1 MESKEDMEQKVD
13 MEPFC
18 SCQNDCCLDNKNLAP
33 ELEPVL
39 DPLGLLTKGE
49 PVLALPLDSGW

>member
-1 MESKEDMEQKVD
+1 MEQNDD

-33 ELEPVL
+33 DLAPDL
-39 DPLGLLTKGE
+39 DPLGLLSKGE